1 MGFMDKA
8 KKLAEQAQEKLDEQQ
23 AKLNDRSRGA
33 AEERTAEG
41 PAGPEGD
48 AAPARPAPTSAPPPY
63 TPPGPGSPLPPFP
76 PAPPEFDE
84 EHPAQRVAPGVEA
97 PPSRGPGSPIPPAP
111 PSPMR
116 EDDVPPT
123 LSSGDPLA
131 G

>member
-1 MGFMDKA
+1 MDKA
-8 KKLAEQAQEKLDEQQ
+8 RKLAEQAQEKLDEQQ
-23 AKLNDRSRGA
+23 AKLNDRSRDA
-33 AEERTAEG
+33 AEARVPDEPA
-41 PAGPEGD
+41 AGPEGD
-48 AAPARPAPTSAPPPY
+48 AAPARPPGASQPPPY

-76 PAPPEFDE
+76 PAPPELDE

-123 LSSGDPLA
+123 LSHGDPLS